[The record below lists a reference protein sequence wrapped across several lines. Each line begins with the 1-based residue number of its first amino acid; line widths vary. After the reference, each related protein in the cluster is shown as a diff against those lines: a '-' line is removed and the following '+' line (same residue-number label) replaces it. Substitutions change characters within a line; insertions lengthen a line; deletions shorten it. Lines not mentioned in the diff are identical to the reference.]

1 MHGKMSKIIHNK
13 KDLFKNMPS
22 KIYGTRY
29 HSLIIEKK
37 VYLSVLKLLQKQMM
51 E

>member
-1 MHGKMSKIIHNK
+1 MHGKMSKIIPII

-22 KIYGTRY
+22 KIYGTIPQSNYR
-29 HSLIIEKK
+29 KK